1 MGDVYQLTL
10 RLDGESMTDF
20 GGCIA
25 LVCVQFPALVI
36 AEMDH
41 LLEAAADPTI
51 EIVAFRETLN
61 QVRDRAVDAAKI
73 GNGVAKLIGLCQPQ
87 RIDGGPV
94 Q

>member
-1 MGDVYQLTL
+1 MSDIFEMKL
-10 RLDGESMTDF
+10 RLDGASMTEF
-20 GGCIA
+20 GGFVA

-41 LLEAAADPTI
+41 LLAASAAPAL
-51 EIVAFRETLN
+51 ELSAFRATL
-61 QVRDRAVDAAKI
+61 QQLRDRAADAAKF
-73 GNGVAKLIGLCQPQ
+73 GNGVATIIGMCQPE